1 MPKRISF
8 NAVLDQN
15 IEKMLR
21 RGLLPQALPCYFPP
35 SDTRTV
41 SRNPSICQP
50 CVVKEQDKKREP
62 TNAKQ
67 SRGRI
72 TMDGVVIV
80 KGK

>member
-1 MPKRISF
+1 
-8 NAVLDQN
+8 
-15 IEKMLR
+15 ML
-21 RGLLPQALPCYFPP
+21 FP
-35 SDTRTV
+35 TFRHMHCFGK
-41 SRNPSICQP
+41 PSICQP

-72 TMDGVVIV
+72 TMNGVVIV